1 MKEDKKVKFTESQ
14 QEIADYFRVLSN
26 PARIAIL
33 QHIIDQKA
41 CICSELVDEI
51 GLAQATISQHLK
63 EIKDAGII
71 QGSVEGKS
79 ICYCINLDKWKKVQ
93 DLFNAF
99 FDQEIITSTSCK

>member
-1 MKEDKKVKFTESQ
+1 MREIKKLKFTDSQ
-14 QEIADYFRVLSN
+14 QEIADYFKVLSN
-26 PARIAIL
+26 PVRIAIL

-41 CICSELVDEI
+41 CICSDLVDEI

-79 ICYCINLDKWKKVQ
+79 ICYCINPDKWKKVQ
-93 DLFNAF
+93 DLLNAF
-99 FDQEIITSTSCK
+99 FDQEIITNTTCK

>member
-41 CICSELVDEI
+41 CLCSELVDEI

>member
-1 MKEDKKVKFTESQ
+1 MKEIKKVKFSESQ

-41 CICSELVDEI
+41 CICSDLVDEI

-79 ICYCINLDKWKKVQ
+79 ICYCINPEKWKEVK

>member
-1 MKEDKKVKFTESQ
+1 MKEVKKVKFTESQ

-79 ICYCINLDKWKKVQ
+79 ICYCINPDKWKEVQ

-99 FDQEIITSTSCK
+99 FDQEIIISTSCK

>member
-1 MKEDKKVKFTESQ
+1 MKEIKKVKFSESQ

-41 CICSELVDEI
+41 CICSDLVDEI

-79 ICYCINLDKWKKVQ
+79 ICYCINPEKWKEVQ

-99 FDQEIITSTSCK
+99 FDQQIITSTSCK

>member
-1 MKEDKKVKFTESQ
+1 MKEVKKVKFTESQ

-41 CICSELVDEI
+41 CICSDLVDEI
-51 GLAQATISQHLK
+51 GLAQATISQYLK

-79 ICYCINLDKWKKVQ
+79 ICYCINPDKWKEVQ

-99 FDQEIITSTSCK
+99 FDQEIIISTSCK

>member
-1 MKEDKKVKFTESQ
+1 MKEVKKVKFTESQ

-41 CICSELVDEI
+41 CICSDLVDEI

-79 ICYCINLDKWKKVQ
+79 ICYCINPEKWKEVQ

-99 FDQEIITSTSCK
+99 FDQEIIISTSCK

>member
-1 MKEDKKVKFTESQ
+1 MKEVKKVKFTESQ

-41 CICSELVDEI
+41 CICSDLVDEI

-79 ICYCINLDKWKKVQ
+79 ICYCINPDRWKEVQ

-99 FDQEIITSTSCK
+99 FDQEIIISTSCK